1 MTDGGRRNSDGTSR
15 LKQDFKYEVES
26 SDDYDEDSSAQKRR
40 RPWKDDHRRLDRE
53 SKKQRQRNTEW
64 ND

>member
-1 MTDGGRRNSDGTSR
+1 MTDGGRRTSDDTSR

-26 SDDYDEDSSAQKRR
+26 SDDFDEEPTAQKRR
-40 RPWKDDHRRLDRE
+40 RPWKEDHRRQDRE